1 MASLRIVLYRWS
13 NSGLVE
19 ASAEMSMVQR
29 NSDLYR
35 KKRLVWKEPSWVKE
49 CSLLVLPNP
58 MRQRARAVGRSD
70 FQAGIGSEGLVG
82 ENEIA
87 DGLVKSMCKKGG
99 GETYQWVGLQR
110 NCPLCRSSLH
120 CIV

>member
-19 ASAEMSMVQR
+19 ASAEMSLVQR

-35 KKRLVWKEPSWVKE
+35 KKRLEWKEPSWVKE

-58 MRQRARAVGRSD
+58 MPRRARAVGRSD
-70 FQAGIGSEGLVG
+70 FQAGIGPVGLVG
-82 ENEIA
+82 ENESA
-87 DGLVKSMCKKGG
+87 DGLVKSMCKEGG
-99 GETYQWVGLQR
+99 
-110 NCPLCRSSLH
+110 
-120 CIV
+120 